1 MAEQHARR
9 TRTATRRT
17 PAKAGSVSTAAEAAH
32 AAAESLADLIDH
44 RVDGTASVSRVE
56 DGWCVGVDVVEV
68 PRIPDTTSLMAT
80 YEVQLGADGELRGY
94 RRARRYRR
102 CDTDE

>member
-1 MAEQHARR
+1 
-9 TRTATRRT
+9 
-17 PAKAGSVSTAAEAAH
+17 VSTAAEAAH

-44 RVDGTASVSRVE
+44 RVDGTASVSRVD

-80 YEVQLGADGELRGY
+80 YEVQLGTDGELRGY